1 MKQLIFSLLAV
12 AVTATTGVAQAQSPA
27 PTKGHRVG
35 LIDMAH
41 VFQHY
46 KKFEELR
53 SGLQAEIEKSDA
65 EAKVMVERL
74 QKMQAEIKKFD
85 AGSTEY
91 EQREK
96 QLLDLKGEF
105 DAFRA
110 ATQRRL
116 ARRESETFKVIYTDV
131 TKAVKLY
138 AEYAHFDHVM
148 RFNRKGIEEIT
159 NPQDHKDLPA
169 RSEEADKQP
178 IPSSTTFR
186 TSDPPIR
193 AGMSCAHHDNCA
205 ARVQSVSDCYY
216 IEFVVQLHEPAV
228 RQATAKR

>member
-1 MKQLIFSLLAV
+1 MKQLILTLLAV
-12 AVTATTGVAQAQSPA
+12 AVTATPGVVQAQSSV

-74 QKMQAEIKKFD
+74 QKMQVEIKKFD
-85 AGSTEY
+85 AGSPEY

-116 ARRESETFKVIYTDV
+116 ARKESETFKVIYTDV

-148 RFNRKGIEEIT
+148 RFNRKGIDEIT
-159 NPQDHKDLPA
+159 DPQQAVQTMNKTFIYTTSENDITDVVLQYLNKPYASGTPA
-169 RSEEADKQP
+169 PKPQGTVVAP
-178 IPSSTTFR
+178 AGR
-186 TSDPPIR
+186 T
-193 AGMSCAHHDNCA
+193 
-205 ARVQSVSDCYY
+205 
-216 IEFVVQLHEPAV
+216 
-228 RQATAKR
+228 RQQ

>member
-1 MKQLIFSLLAV
+1 MKQLLLTLLAV
-12 AVTATTGVAQAQSPA
+12 AVTATTGAVQAQNPA

-41 VFQHY
+41 VFQNY

-74 QKMQAEIKKFD
+74 QKMQLEIKKFD
-85 AGSTEY
+85 AGSPEY

-116 ARRESETFKVIYTDV
+116 ARKESETFKVIYTDV

-148 RFNRKGIEEIT
+148 RFNRKGIEEIV
-159 NPQDHKDLPA
+159 NPQEAVQTMNKTFIYTSGENDITDVVLQYLNKPYASGVPAKTQGTTALPA
-169 RSEEADKQP
+169 SG
-178 IPSSTTFR
+178 R
-186 TSDPPIR
+186 T
-193 AGMSCAHHDNCA
+193 
-205 ARVQSVSDCYY
+205 
-216 IEFVVQLHEPAV
+216 
-228 RQATAKR
+228 RQQ